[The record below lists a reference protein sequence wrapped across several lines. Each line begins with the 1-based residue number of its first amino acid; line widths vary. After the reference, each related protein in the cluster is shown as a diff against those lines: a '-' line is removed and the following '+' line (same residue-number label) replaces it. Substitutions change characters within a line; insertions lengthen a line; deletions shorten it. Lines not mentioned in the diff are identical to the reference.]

1 MVVGEWEI
9 EEWKV
14 VMDASV
20 VNLLGP
26 FQCGGN

>member
-1 MVVGEWEI
+1 MGEWKV

-14 VMDASV
+14 VMEASLFF